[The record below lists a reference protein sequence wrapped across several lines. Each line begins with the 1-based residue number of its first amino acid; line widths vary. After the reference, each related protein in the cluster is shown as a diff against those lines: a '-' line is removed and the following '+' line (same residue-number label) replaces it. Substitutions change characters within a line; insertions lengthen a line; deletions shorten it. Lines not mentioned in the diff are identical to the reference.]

1 MKRTIVA
8 FCIAMLV
15 VGFLFVVGC
24 GTPRVD
30 LSYSDSAVTPVVTF
44 NRYQAIAPIY
54 NSSAPVTIIYGDQ
67 TAIEKK
73 DSYEFTTGKLAGE
86 GLDGVLQSLY
96 DEGFFELDKTYTGE
110 SMAGGVTETLTIKL
124 SARTFEVSVQG
135 GQGPTNWEKIVNTV
149 TDLDTSGSEEYIPNT
164 ILLFAKVEPEAS
176 SAPNVMEW
184 PGISADL
191 AQASSAESGGRKL
204 EGKAANVAWKAIQE
218 SMKSDTEVT
227 WKANGDFYTYV
238 YAVPVFPGIPE
249 QE

>member
-1 MKRTIVA
+1 MKRALVTLCIVV
-8 FCIAMLV
+8 LV

-30 LSYSDSAVTPVVTF
+30 LSHSNSAVTPVVTF

-54 NSSAPVTIIYGDQ
+54 NSSAPVTILYGDQ

-73 DSYEFTTGKLAGE
+73 DPYEFTTGKLAGE

-96 DEGFFELDKTYTGE
+96 NEGYFKLDETYTGE
-110 SMAGGVTETLTIKL
+110 PMPGGVTETLTVKL
-124 SARTFEVSVQG
+124 SARTFKVSVQG
-135 GQGPTNWEKIVNTV
+135 EQGPPDWEKIVSTV
-149 TDLDTSGSEEYIPNT
+149 TDLDTSGSQEYIPNT
-164 ILLFAKVEPEAS
+164 ILLFANAESGAP

-191 AQASSAESGGRKL
+191 AQASSAESSGRKL
-204 EGKAANVAWKAIQE
+204 EGEAANVAWKAIQE
-218 SMKSDTEVT
+218 SMRSDTEVI
-227 WKANGDFYTYV
+227 WKANGAFYTYV

-249 QE
+249 QR

>member
-1 MKRTIVA
+1 MKRAIVTL
-8 FCIAMLV
+8 CIAMLV
-15 VGFLFVVGC
+15 VGSLFVVGC
-24 GTPRVD
+24 GTPRID
-30 LSYSDSAVTPVVTF
+30 LSYSDSAVKPVVTY

-73 DSYEFTTGKLAGE
+73 DSYEFTTGKLAGG

-96 DEGFFELDKTYTGE
+96 DEGFFELKETFAGE
-110 SMAGGVTETLTIKL
+110 PMAGGVTETLEVTL
-124 SARTFEVSVQG
+124 SEKAFKVSVQG
-135 GQGPTNWEKIVNTV
+135 GQGPSNWEKIVSTV
-149 TDLDTSGSEEYIPNT
+149 TDLDTSGSQEYIPNT
-164 ILLFAKVEPEAS
+164 ILLFAKAEPEAS

-191 AQASSAESGGRKL
+191 AQASSAESSGRKL
-204 EGKAANVAWKAIQE
+204 EGQAANVAWKAIQE

-238 YAVPVFPGIPE
+238 YAVPIFPGIPE